1 MPALP
6 LTAAALAAA
15 LALLASSAPPPAGDA
30 PAKDPAPPKES
41 GKAKGKGKPAAK
53 SESDYYAKLSPEDRE
68 ALAAVNGYLVP
79 QPPADLVWI
88 GGDPMTRED
97 FAGKVTVIQ
106 SVSGK
111 PSPRLAL
118 EKLKKTL
125 PEGVELIGL
134 HTPDGAERAKASLE
148 TNPPCRIAIDSSGKW
163 CDALGVWT
171 TPVNI
176 VVSRTGVVSEVGL
189 TEDGFQAKLPLL
201 LAAPDDTG
209 IDGPERPAEPGTP
222 AEAAPAIPADQPKWP
237 APAGDVGGAQDR
249 QGQKLADFAVDK
261 WISPRPDPGT
271 RLIAID
277 FWATWCAPCVQ
288 SIPKLEELAAKHAD
302 DLLVVG
308 VSSEAEKA
316 FFAGLKKLK
325 RKAEDFRYP
334 LGIDPSKKVSG
345 FFGVKSIPYMA
356 ILSPDLVVRWQGH
369 PAGLDDATVAQL
381 VAANRAASKPAA
393 GTGSGGRGWANRK
406 PQKSR

>member
-6 LTAAALAAA
+6 LTAAALAAV
-15 LALLASSAPPPAGDA
+15 LALVTATAPPPTGDS
-30 PAKDPAPPKES
+30 PAKDAGAPKDA
-41 GKAKGKGKPAAK
+41 GKGKGKPGATVG
-53 SESDYYAKLSPEDRE
+53 ERDYYAKLSPEDR
-68 ALAAVNGYLVP
+68 AAIAAVKGYLVP
-79 QPPADLVWI
+79 VPTEDLAWI

-118 EKLKKTL
+118 EKLRKSL
-125 PEGVELIGL
+125 PEGVVLIGL
-134 HTPDGAERAKASLE
+134 HTPDGADRAKGSLE
-148 TNPPCRIAIDSSGKW
+148 TNPPCRIAVDPSGKW

-171 TPVNI
+171 TPVNL
-176 VVSRTGVVSEVGL
+176 VVGKSGVVAEVGL
-189 TEDGFQAKLPLL
+189 SEAGFAAKLPLL
-201 LAAPDDTG
+201 LAEPDDGG
-209 IDGPERPAEPGTP
+209 IDGPERPKEPG
-222 AEAAPAIPADQPKWP
+222 APAQEPAKEAEQPKWP
-237 APAGDVGGAQDR
+237 APAGDIGDAQDR
-249 QGQKLADFAVDK
+249 RGQALPEFTVAK

-277 FWATWCAPCVQ
+277 FWATWCVPCVQ
-288 SIPKLEELAAKHAD
+288 SIPKLEALAAKHPD
-302 DLLVVG
+302 DIMVVG

-316 FFAGLKKLK
+316 FYAGLKKLK
-325 RKAEDFRYP
+325 KRPEDFRYA
-334 LGIDPSKKVSG
+334 LGIDPGRKVSG
-345 FFGVKSIPYMA
+345 FFASKSIPYMA

-393 GTGSGGRGWANRK
+393 DAGTGGRGWANRK